1 MPSSNETQSSTS
13 DMSNT
18 YSASNQSYALQKY
31 LRSDATETERCA
43 GLVDLGHA
51 NGGASSRLDIVKD
64 RIKDFDS
71 IFAKNDKDG
80 K

>member
-13 DMSNT
+13 SMNNT
-18 YSASNQSYALQKY
+18 HLTSNQSYALQEY

-51 NGGASSRLDIVKD
+51 SGGASSCLGSVKD